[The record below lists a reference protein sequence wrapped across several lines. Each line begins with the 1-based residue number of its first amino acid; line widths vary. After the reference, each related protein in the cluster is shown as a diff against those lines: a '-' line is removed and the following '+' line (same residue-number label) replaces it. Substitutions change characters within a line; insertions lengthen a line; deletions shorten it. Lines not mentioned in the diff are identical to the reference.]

1 LFHRSWPKTTPKITE
16 TQVKLAPRRGG
27 IAKAGRPTT
36 SLGGS
41 CTSPYEV
48 QNEKHYT
55 DDEKEV
61 NQTNADVKCE
71 KPKQPEHNQ
80 NQCN

>member
-1 LFHRSWPKTTPKITE
+1 
-16 TQVKLAPRRGG
+16 VKLVQRRGG
-27 IAKAGRPTT
+27 IAKAGRQAT

-41 CTSPYEV
+41 GTSPYEV

-61 NQTNADVKCE
+61 NQTYADVKCE

-80 NQCN
+80 DQCN